1 MEFQKKKNLHPR
13 IKIAS
18 MTGWTFVSY
27 ISPMAKGIAV
37 IDTHWFV
44 MERGNKFCGNNS
56 VLEENFTCQGPPL
69 V

>member
-1 MEFQKKKNLHPR
+1 
-13 IKIAS
+13 
-18 MTGWTFVSY
+18 MTGWAFVSY
-27 ISPMAKGIAV
+27 ISPMAKGIVV